1 MGCSSELSELP
12 RLVAVDIP
20 ADVEYRGVREFLE
33 QGEADGE
40 FEYEEGCLG
49 FVG

>member
-1 MGCSSELSELP
+1 MGCPSELDLD

-20 ADVEYRGVREFLE
+20 PTVPYSDVRAYLEKNERLGV
-33 QGEADGE
+33 

-49 FVG
+49 QTA